1 MMDELD
7 KSSLIPIGRMAEI
20 NHMTAAALRL
30 YDEKGLLK
38 PRYVDPDTGCRYYDW
53 NQNARLDMIASMKE
67 LGMTLQEIHEIFE
80 KKDMDRVEELL
91 AERNEQLYE
100 QRRAIKEQ
108 QKSIQ
113 RAIRSMERFR
123 KSPVTGMVSLEYIEQ
138 RYFWGI
144 PCTGNFYT
152 EGLTCFEQNAA
163 DLRNELVELGFSQIH
178 TYSIA
183 TSVQKDLFLERK
195 FCPDLVFVF
204 VDRDQ
209 CSVRN
214 DIRVAD
220 SGMYACIYAE
230 DFSEEQ
236 DYACRL
242 LSLYRENSCQIAG
255 DYFCEIMTEFN
266 VFDENRRGMFMRLQ
280 VPLHFVKNHS

>member
-20 NHMTAAALRL
+20 NRMTAAALRL

-91 AERNEQLYE
+91 AEGNEQLYE
-100 QRRAIKEQ
+100 QRRALKEQ

-123 KSPVTGMVSLEYIEQ
+123 KSPVTGMVSLEYIDQ

-183 TSVQKDLFLERK
+183 TSVQKDPFLEQK

-220 SGMYACIYAE
+220 SGMYACINA
-230 DFSEEQ
+230 DNFSE
-236 DYACRL
+236 
-242 LSLYRENSCQIAG
+242 
-255 DYFCEIMTEFN
+255 
-266 VFDENRRGMFMRLQ
+266 
-280 VPLHFVKNHS
+280 

>member
-1 MMDELD
+1 MPWRSAGKEPDEPVLRFKLQRD

-38 PRYVDPDTGCRYYDW
+38 PRYVDQDTGCRYYDW

-100 QRRAIKEQ
+100 QRRALKEQ

-144 PCTGNFYT
+144 PCSGNFYT

-163 DLRNELVELGFSQIH
+163 DLRNELVEQGFLRFILTASLLPFRRICFWNG
-178 TYSIA
+178 SSARIW
-183 TSVQKDLFLERK
+183 SS
-195 FCPDLVFVF
+195 
-204 VDRDQ
+204 
-209 CSVRN
+209 CSSTG
-214 DIRVAD
+214 ISA
-220 SGMYACIYAE
+220 A
-230 DFSEEQ
+230 
-236 DYACRL
+236 
-242 LSLYRENSCQIAG
+242 
-255 DYFCEIMTEFN
+255 
-266 VFDENRRGMFMRLQ
+266 
-280 VPLHFVKNHS
+280 